1 MINRTELLL
10 NLPHELAEKAG
21 IMLDIVDCVLEKIS
35 PENLIGDFFEKKD
48 LRKFKRIAIFAI
60 GKAAKQMAKAS
71 EKSLKKYHN
80 RKPDIILL
88 ADVGHPLPTKAGLNK
103 TKKIIA
109 ASKKLTKND
118 LAIVLISGGGSAM
131 FVAPLTGITLN
142 DEIKITNQLLK
153 AGAPIKELNTVRKQL
168 SQVKGGH
175 FAEILYPATV
185 WGLVISDVIGNDLSL
200 IASGPIS
207 CDKSTPQDALNILK
221 KYKIEVPKKMLEILQ
236 ERKAAKSKN
245 PQSQIFKNVHVDII
259 ADHFSAL
266 NAAVEKAK
274 KLNLKV
280 TSSKELIQ
288 GEARE
293 IAQTIL
299 EKIKTKSG
307 AASKTSQKQIFIAS
321 GETTVTCKGNGY
333 GGRNQEFV
341 LSALKYLQTKNE
353 SRKNASA
360 DSAFSNYCIISIG
373 TDGVDG
379 VCPELIAGAI
389 GHQTILQSAQKQHL
403 KIDDFLNRNDS
414 YTFFKKTNGLI
425 KTGPTGTNL
434 GDLILIFGGRERT

>member
-1 MINRTELLL
+1 MTNKAELLRG
-10 NLPHELAEKAG
+10 LPQGLAEKAG
-21 IMLDIVDCVLEKIS
+21 IMLDIVDYVLEKIS

-48 LRKFKRIAIFAI
+48 LSGFEKIAIFAI
-60 GKAAKQMAKAS
+60 GKAANQMANTT

-80 RKPDIILL
+80 RNPDIILL

-103 TKKIIA
+103 TKKIISA
-109 ASKKLTKND
+109 AKKLAKND

-142 DEIKITNQLLK
+142 DEIKITQQLLK
-153 AGAPIKELNTVRKQL
+153 AGAPIQELNTVRKQL

-207 CDKSTPQDALNILK
+207 RNKSTPQNALNILK
-221 KYKIEVPKKMLEILQ
+221 KYKIEVPKKVLEILQ
-236 ERKAAKSKN
+236 ARKTAKFKSLK
-245 PQSQIFKNVHVDII
+245 SKNVHVDII

-280 TSSKELIQ
+280 TSSKKLIQ
-288 GEARE
+288 GEAGKVAPALLR
-293 IAQTIL
+293 
-299 EKIKTKSG
+299 KIKTKAG
-307 AASKTSQKQIFIAS
+307 AASKTFQKHIFIVS
-321 GETTVTCKGNGY
+321 GETTVTCKGGGY

-341 LSALKYLQTKNE
+341 LSGLKYLQAKNE
-353 SRKNASA
+353 SGKNVSA
-360 DSAFSNYCIISIG
+360 VSTLSNYCILSIG

-379 VCPELIAGAI
+379 ICPEPIAGAI

-403 KIDDFLNRNDS
+403 KIDDFLNHNDS